1 MAQDLEKYLPNSVS
15 KDDKGYLSIR
25 WDELFY
31 VTINSVKDL
40 DAKITGLNSS
50 VDLVEKDSAMLA
62 KEQKSTKNR
71 IKEISKRIDK
81 LEK

>member
-1 MAQDLEKYLPNSVS
+1 MI
-15 KDDKGYLSIR
+15 KDTCLS
-25 WDELFY
+25 D
-31 VTINSVKDL
+31 
-40 DAKITGLNSS
+40 GMNSS